1 MSETTDK
8 FTKEE
13 QDHLSYLGSMLSRPN
28 DEEEQFIE
36 DTLRGDAKAKAKQQ
50 AAKSHLPKKP

>member
-28 DEEEQFIE
+28 DPMEEELERILEAQE
-36 DTLRGDAKAKAKQQ
+36 KTKARQQ
-50 AAKSHLPKKP
+50 AAKSRLPKKA